1 MGTLMDKTLMKTS
14 MGRAKVV
21 KVAKVVL
28 WTTLL
33 VNLLSACHA
42 PEAEA
47 PKIAPPVVQAQ
58 SILYSASS
66 PQLAVIKT
74 FKVQVQA
81 QRDIE
86 LTGRLGWDEDHTSR
100 ITAPVAGRVLRL
112 DVQPGQAV
120 SNGHVLAKLSSPDFG
135 QAQADAARAR
145 ADVLQ
150 AQRALDRARELEAA
164 GAMARRELE
173 AAQADRDR
181 AGAEQARSEARLAGY
196 GNATSGSDQLFA
208 LRSPIDGWVVERNAN
223 IGQEVRPD
231 QSGPGVPALFVIS
244 DPRRLWVNFDV
255 PEGLAGQVRPGVSID
270 LRLDALPTRATTAT
284 QVIQVADSLDPQT
297 RTLRVRAALPNP
309 DRSLKAEMFVHGT
322 LHLNTAEPQPMIPSH
337 AVVLVE
343 GKHYVFVQT
352 EPGHFTRR
360 EIQAEDAG
368 IAQIRVRSGL
378 KADEH
383 IVTEGSLML
392 QQVLANAGVH
402 G

>member
-1 MGTLMDKTLMKTS
+1 MKTS
-14 MGRAKVV
+14 MDGAKIV
-21 KVAKVVL
+21 KIVKVVL
-28 WTTLL
+28 LTPLL
-33 VNLLSACHA
+33 VHGLSACHA

-81 QRDIE
+81 QRDVE

-100 ITAPVAGRVLRL
+100 ITAPVAGRVLHL
-112 DVQPGQAV
+112 DVQAGQAV

-150 AQRALDRARELEAA
+150 AQRTLDRARELEAA

-181 AGAEQARSEARLAGY
+181 AGAEQARSAARLAGY
-196 GNATSGSDQLFA
+196 GNAASGSDQLFA
-208 LRSPIDGWVVERNAN
+208 LRSPISGWVVERNAN

-255 PEGLAGQVRPGVSID
+255 PEGLAGQVRPGISID
-270 LRLDALPTRATTAT
+270 LRLDALSNQATTTT

-322 LHLNTAEPQPMIPSH
+322 LHLTTAEPQPMIPSQ

-360 EIQAEDAG
+360 QIQAEDAG

-378 KADEH
+378 KADEQ